1 MNLYGITN
9 CGSVK
14 KARTFLDSKNIAYEF
29 YDLKKQSLSLEQI
42 QKWVQKVGINVL
54 LNHKGMTYKKLGLAK
69 LNLSNEEK
77 IQKMFEYPL
86 LIKRPVIEFKDNV
99 IVGFDEQKYR
109 KIFL

>member
-29 YDLKKQSLSLEQI
+29 YDLKKQSLNLEQI
-42 QKWVQKVGINVL
+42 QKWVQKVGINTL
-54 LNHKGMTYKKLGLAK
+54 LNTKGTTYKKLELSK
-69 LNLSNEEK
+69 LNLNDEDK
-77 IQKMFEYPL
+77 IQKILENPL